1 MQTHVRKCLDSDVGR
16 PLQSIYKHTFEE
28 VITAVYRSTSRPAA
42 SLLPLIQALSLAL
55 LFALPTVWSAKV
67 FTASPARYDH
77 VVVHRG
83 DSLWSLVSK
92 HAARTDDVAEAVYQA
107 AAINHMHASDRLQP
121 GAVVLLPHP

>member
-1 MQTHVRKCLDSDVGR
+1 MS
-16 PLQSIYKHTFEE
+16 
-28 VITAVYRSTSRPAA
+28 VYRSANRPAA

-77 VVVHRG
+77 VLVHRG

-92 HAARTDDVAEAVYQA
+92 HASRADDVAEAVYQA
-107 AAINHMHASDRLQP
+107 AAINHMQP
-121 GAVVLLPHP
+121 IGFNQAPWCCCLTPNVRAV

>member
-1 MQTHVRKCLDSDVGR
+1 MS
-16 PLQSIYKHTFEE
+16 
-28 VITAVYRSTSRPAA
+28 VYRSANRPAA

-77 VVVHRG
+77 VLVHRG

-92 HAARTDDVAEAVYQA
+92 HASRADDVAEAVYQA
-107 AAINHMHASDRLQP
+107 AAINHMHATDRLQP
-121 GAVVLLPHP
+121 GSVVLLPHP